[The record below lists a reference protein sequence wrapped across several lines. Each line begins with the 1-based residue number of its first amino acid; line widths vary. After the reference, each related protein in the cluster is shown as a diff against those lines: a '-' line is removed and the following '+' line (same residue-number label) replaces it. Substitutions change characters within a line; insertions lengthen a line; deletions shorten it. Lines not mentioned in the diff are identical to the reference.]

1 MAALRLDLDLGPG
14 MDAAELED
22 AAVGAVER
30 VSAGAAAVGSRAIEV
45 AALGSFVIM
54 FEQAVVGQLAGVRQ
68 GSRRSG
74 RTVKLTPSAGSIEIS
89 GGSAS
94 YRCQMIETFQAAHA
108 KE

>member
-1 MAALRLDLDLGPG
+1 

-22 AAVGAVER
+22 AAVEAVER

-45 AALGSFVIM
+45 AALGSFVVT
-54 FEQAVVGQLAGVRQ
+54 FGQAAVGQLAGVRQ
-68 GSRRSG
+68 GWLARRSG
-74 RTVKLTPSAGSIEIS
+74 RTVKLTLGAGSIEIS

-94 YRCQMIETFQAAHA
+94 YGCQMIETLLAAHV